1 MEFVIE
7 LVGLCAVG
15 VLVLLDAHRLD
26 LQRLTRR
33 ASARPSSDAKRCPY
47 CHEDLA
53 AEPELP
59 RIHCARCRAPH
70 HAACWEDDPRCAV
83 YGCGS
88 EATVDEAESLADP
101 AREVAAASE

>member
-15 VLVLLDAHRLD
+15 GLVLLDAHRLD

-33 ASARPSSDAKRCPY
+33 GSARPSSDAKRCPY

-59 RIHCARCRAPH
+59 RVDCARCRAPH

-83 YGCGS
+83 YGCGGQ
-88 EATVDEAESLADP
+88 ETVDETKAPTRL
-101 AREVAAASE
+101 ARERAAAGE